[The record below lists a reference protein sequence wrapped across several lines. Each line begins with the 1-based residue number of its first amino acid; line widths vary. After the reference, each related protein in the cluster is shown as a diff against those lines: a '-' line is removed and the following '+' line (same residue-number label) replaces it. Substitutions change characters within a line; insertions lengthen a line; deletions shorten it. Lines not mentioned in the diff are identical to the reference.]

1 MPMAGE
7 GSRFTKEGWTTP
19 KPLINLQGMM
29 LFERAIKC
37 FERLNA
43 PIKYSFIVRDSHIEH
58 NQIDQHIKA
67 SKSHANIF
75 SVAQTTRGAVETA
88 LLAEPA
94 IEQDDAIV
102 IVDCDLEF
110 ESSAFLQRIESILAQ
125 PASACSGGL
134 LISFNAND
142 PKYSYAEVDAD
153 FHVLRCAEKEV
164 ISQHALCGAY
174 FFSSAPSFLS
184 AGHELI
190 ESGNCEKPE
199 FYISL
204 LYNILL
210 RKGEPVD
217 LIKLDSYYSY
227 GTPSELNEYL

>member
-1 MPMAGE
+1 MAGE

-19 KPLINLQGMM
+19 KPLITLQGMM

-37 FERLNA
+37 FEQLQA

-58 NQIDQHIKA
+58 NQVDKYIKA
-67 SKSHANIF
+67 SKPQANIF

-94 IEQDDAIV
+94 IAPDDAIV
-102 IVDCDLEF
+102 VVDCDLEF
-110 ESSAFLQRIESILAQ
+110 ESTAFIQRIEALLAK
-125 PASACSGGL
+125 PAEECSGGL

-142 PKYSYAEVDAD
+142 PKYSYAQVDAD

-174 FFSSAPSFLS
+174 FFSTAQSFLS

-199 FYISL
+199 FYLSL

-217 LIKLDSYYSY
+217 LIKLDTYHSY